1 MCKNN
6 QSQTAKNLVNNDDK
20 SKSPQLSQLESKLDK
35 LENELENKIEMA
47 VKKVLPKA
55 VDSISQ
61 TLNENFAKQWSE
73 ALFGDY
79 DENFPKLGSKP
90 ENDTSDQTQQQTKQQ
105 TSKQGIL
112 QTVVQKA
119 VTTSKHDDLKREE
132 RLNNII
138 IYCVP
143 ESQEKNSDTRKAK
156 EKELVDKL
164 LEKIEVAASPEKI
177 VRLGKYREP
186 KDGEALGSRPLK
198 VTFADHQT
206 QQEVM
211 QNLSKL
217 KYASQELKSLSVCY
231 DMSESEREILKEHM
245 RRAKEKTESS
255 SNWRF
260 VVRGPP
266 WNLEEIRLKKKNITQ
281 AIKQNNVKNNISCML
296 LNADTLTNKM
306 PEFQLLVRHHKP
318 EIICVNE
325 VLPKNFN
332 RQIYPEEFAL
342 EGYDMISHSNVA
354 NNIGRGTILYVHRS
368 LVYKQI
374 FTNALNSFEESV
386 AVEIN
391 LNKNDRLLCAGMY
404 RRGESTDENNKKLI
418 EVFSE

>member
-1 MCKNN
+1 MSNPVSEFGRAILRRVSGEHREKNSQAMVGNDAN
-6 QSQTAKNLVNNDDK
+6 QDGDRTAPNQNKAEGDIHAEGKEQDACFTCQKIWNDIKPKGSHCYLCAFCDKWFCANCAQIKKNEHAGVKRHDVYWACDSCAKTIKAKQLKNLVNNDEK
-20 SKSPQLSQLESKLDK
+20 SKPPQLSQLESKLDK
-35 LENELENKIEMA
+35 LENKIEMA

-55 VDSISQ
+55 VDYISQ

-90 ENDTSDQTQQQTKQQ
+90 ENDTSDQTQQQIKQQ

-138 IYCVP
+138 IYRVP

-217 KYASQELKSLSVCY
+217 KDASQELKSLSVCY
-231 DMSESEREILKEHM
+231 DMSESEREILKEHL

-266 WNLEEIRLKKKNITQ
+266 WNLEEIRLKKRT
-281 AIKQNNVKNNISCML
+281 
-296 LNADTLTNKM
+296 
-306 PEFQLLVRHHKP
+306 
-318 EIICVNE
+318 
-325 VLPKNFN
+325 
-332 RQIYPEEFAL
+332 
-342 EGYDMISHSNVA
+342 
-354 NNIGRGTILYVHRS
+354 
-368 LVYKQI
+368 
-374 FTNALNSFEESV
+374 
-386 AVEIN
+386 
-391 LNKNDRLLCAGMY
+391 
-404 RRGESTDENNKKLI
+404 
-418 EVFSE
+418 

>member
-1 MCKNN
+1 MSPVLMGRNFSSVDILLTITLCQCNVMTLLNN
-6 QSQTAKNLVNNDDK
+6 LSGTGAWACNSCAKTIKAKQLKNLVNNDDK
-20 SKSPQLSQLESKLDK
+20 SKSPQLSQLETKLDK

-61 TLNENFAKQWSE
+61 TLNENF

-119 VTTSKHDDLKREE
+119 VTTSKHDALKREE

-138 IYCVP
+138 IYRVP

-164 LEKIEVAASPEKI
+164 LQKIEVAASPEKI
-177 VRLGKYREP
+177 VQLGKYREP
-186 KDGEALGSRPLK
+186 KEWEALGSRPLK
-198 VTFADHQT
+198 VTLADHQT

-217 KYASQELKSLSVCY
+217 KDASQGLKSLSVCY
-231 DMSESEREILKEHM
+231 DMSESEREILKEHL

-266 WNLEEIRLKKKNITQ
+266 WNPEEIRLKKEHN
-281 AIKQNNVKNNISCML
+281 M
-296 LNADTLTNKM
+296 DNKT
-306 PEFQLLVRHHKP
+306 K
-318 EIICVNE
+318 
-325 VLPKNFN
+325 
-332 RQIYPEEFAL
+332 
-342 EGYDMISHSNVA
+342 
-354 NNIGRGTILYVHRS
+354 
-368 LVYKQI
+368 
-374 FTNALNSFEESV
+374 
-386 AVEIN
+386 
-391 LNKNDRLLCAGMY
+391 
-404 RRGESTDENNKKLI
+404 
-418 EVFSE
+418 